1 MHLSEFGISL
11 NETLNHLLPGTTTT
25 GQTIR
30 SDVQVENDTAPV
42 MRGGFLIKAHVQVCD
57 FRATA
62 WAQMRKKRQI
72 SVFEGKI
79 EKQRELAETDRG
91 IFWWPQTGLSDV
103 EVKEAAGQHIHCKF
117 TEAIIHQKSSL
128 FAYAL

>member
-42 MRGGFLIKAHVQVCD
+42 MRGGFLIKAHVQVRD

-62 WAQMRKKRQI
+62 WAQMRK
-72 SVFEGKI
+72 
-79 EKQRELAETDRG
+79 KQRELAETDRG

>member
-42 MRGGFLIKAHVQVCD
+42 MRGGFLIKAHV
-57 FRATA
+57 
-62 WAQMRKKRQI
+62 
-72 SVFEGKI
+72 
-79 EKQRELAETDRG
+79 
-91 IFWWPQTGLSDV
+91 
-103 EVKEAAGQHIHCKF
+103 
-117 TEAIIHQKSSL
+117 
-128 FAYAL
+128 

>member
-11 NETLNHLLPGTTTT
+11 NETLNHQLPGTTTT

-30 SDVQVENDTAPV
+30 SDAQVENDTAPV
-42 MRGGFLIKAHVQVCD
+42 MRGGFLIKAHIQVRD

-79 EKQRELAETDRG
+79 EKQRELAETDRERG
-91 IFWWPQTGLSDV
+91 EESSGDHKQDSVMWKWKKLLANT
-103 EVKEAAGQHIHCKF
+103 F
-117 TEAIIHQKSSL
+117 TVSL
-128 FAYAL
+128 LRR